1 MPRPRHIVIANPAS
15 KRWLAY
21 EQDWRRVWAEAPD
34 APELVL
40 VPWADVV
47 PRLGNLDGLP
57 AFDEP
62 AVVRL
67 ESPGRDDHV
76 TRLMVAAGNGSNPT
90 DAPLPKGLI
99 WRPADLYR
107 GFVRVLAGLKES
119 FAARR
124 QLVRTAD
131 PFELAVMFDKTATA
145 RRLAA
150 AGVPV
155 PEMLPAR
162 GPAPALIDLVAQA
175 DWSRA
180 YVKLN
185 TGASATGVVALSRDR
200 GALGVTTMTRRED
213 GFYNTRSLQR
223 VAGEPLHTML
233 DFLLAEGAIV
243 QRGIPM
249 TQIDGQNFDLRVVVL
264 DGRPAFTV
272 FRLSPHPITNLHLGG
287 RSGDWKAC
295 RAAVPTRVWL
305 DALDDAVAAAG
316 CFGARMAGVDLVFER
331 GNSRHFVL
339 EVNAFGDFFPGY
351 TDDVGRTVHQTQIE
365 SLRAQLRETRP
376 L

>member
-1 MPRPRHIVIANPAS
+1 MPRSRHVVIANPAS

-21 EQDWRRVWAEAPD
+21 EQDWRRVWAEVPD

-47 PRLGNLDGLP
+47 PPLGNLDSLA
-57 AFDEP
+57 AFDGP

-67 ESPGRDDHV
+67 ESPGRADHV
-76 TRLMVAAGNGSNPT
+76 TRLLVAAGDESVPDNG
-90 DAPLPKGLI
+90 PLPRGLI

-119 FAARR
+119 FAVRR
-124 QLVRTAD
+124 HLVPTAD
-131 PFELAVMFDKTATA
+131 PLELAVMFDKAATA

-155 PEMLPAR
+155 PEMFDPPAT
-162 GPAPALIDLVAQA
+162 AAELLFAVADA
-175 DWSRA
+175 RWPRA
-180 YVKLN
+180 YVKLK
-185 TGASATGVVALSRDR
+185 TGASATGMIVLH
-200 GALGVTTMTRRED
+200 GADYPFGISTMVRLEGGFYSTRRL
-213 GFYNTRSLQR
+213 NSLSD
-223 VAGEPLHTML
+223 APLNAAL
-233 DFLLAEGAIV
+233 DFLLDEGAIV

-249 TQIDGQNFDLRVVVL
+249 AQIDGQNFDLRVVVL

-272 FRLSPHPITNLHLGG
+272 FRLSPHPMTNLHLGG
-287 RSGDWKAC
+287 RRGDWKAC
-295 RAAVPTRVWL
+295 RAAVPTRAWL

-316 CFGARMAGVDLVFER
+316 CFDARMAGVDLVFER
-331 GNSRHFVL
+331 GSFRHFVL

-351 TDDVGRTVHQTQIE
+351 TDDVGRTVHQAQIE
-365 SLRAQLRETRP
+365 ALGPRG
-376 L
+376 

>member
-1 MPRPRHIVIANPAS
+1 MPRHAVIANPAS

-21 EQDWRRVWAEAPD
+21 EQDWHRVWADAPHS
-34 APELVL
+34 PELVL

-47 PRLGNLDGLP
+47 PRLGNLDGLA
-57 AFDEP
+57 AFDGP

-67 ESPGRDDHV
+67 ESPGRDDRV
-76 TRLMVAAGNGSNPT
+76 TRLLVAAGDGSVPT

-99 WRPADLYR
+99 WRPAALYR

-124 QLVRTAD
+124 HLILTAD
-131 PFELAVMFDKTATA
+131 PLELAVMFDKTATA

-155 PEMLPAR
+155 PDMLGPPAT
-162 GPAPALIDLVAQA
+162 AAELLFAVA
-175 DWSRA
+175 DSGWPRT

-185 TGASATGVVALSRDR
+185 TGASATGMLVLHVADYPFGISTMVR
-200 GALGVTTMTRRED
+200 LGSGFYSTRRLNRLAD
-213 GFYNTRSLQR
+213 
-223 VAGEPLHTML
+223 APLNAAL
-233 DFLLAEGAIV
+233 DFLLTEGAIV

-249 TQIDGQNFDLRVVVL
+249 AQIDGQNFDLRVVVH

-272 FRLSPHPITNLHLGG
+272 FRLSPHPMTNLHLGG
-287 RSGDWKAC
+287 RRGDWKAC
-295 RAAVPTRVWL
+295 RAAVPTRAWL

-316 CFGARMAGVDLVFER
+316 CFDARMAGVDLVFER
-331 GNSRHFVL
+331 DSYRHFVL
-339 EVNAFGDFFPGY
+339 EVNAFGDFFPEY
-351 TDDVGRTVHQTQIE
+351 TDDAGRTVHEAQIK
-365 SLRAQLRETRP
+365 P
-376 L
+376 LGL